1 MLETQGTRR
10 LSWLLW
16 GMVAWVG
23 AIVVRLIWLQIFQ
36 HDELLKLAQQQ
47 QQKTIEIPAARGT
60 ILDRFGQPLAK
71 SLPAESVCVN
81 PRRLRDIGVAADL
94 LSRILDLDRAKLF
107 ERLQAAKA
115 SHSGFMWIKRKISAD
130 EAERLKSLHLDWVEF
145 REELRRFYPHATLAA
160 HVLGSTGFVD
170 EAERGNAGIE
180 MSFDED
186 LAGRPGLAQV
196 YTDAKPIPYDSVIV
210 RKPEPGSNLILS
222 IDPNLQ
228 YIAERELEKAARSSR
243 AESGSI
249 IVMNPYTGD
258 ILAMGNYPSYDPNVP
273 PSPKEPAH
281 ARSNLAIATPFE
293 PGSVFKVITLTSALE
308 NTPLTP
314 DTPINCG
321 NGVINLYGRII
332 HDDHRY
338 SVLSMA
344 DVLAKSSNIGAINVA
359 LRVGDKPLYGT
370 QRKFGFGAKTGI
382 ELPGESAGILH
393 RVSEWTP
400 SSIGSLAMGHEVSV
414 TSLQLAIAGA
424 VIANGGLKV
433 RPRLVIGRQRL
444 GQPVEQYQPEPGER
458 IIRPQT
464 AITMRQM
471 MEGVVL
477 RGTGRNHAT
486 LRGYTSGGKTGSAQ
500 VYDLKNHLY
509 THTYN
514 ASFLGFAPVAN
525 PQILIA
531 VTLNKTQGGTAGYG
545 GPVAAPVFRE
555 VAMNALR
562 MMDVPKDLPEGK
574 ILAATSAQDSAN
586 EQVLVAHSS
595 SATSRSVSSVT
606 PPPVHEGSSAS
617 AEAPS
622 LDRRPFLSPSGES
635 VASIATGPGPRVPDF
650 NGLPLRV
657 VLEEAAASG
666 LKVEVVGKGL
676 ARSQEPPPGTAL
688 STRTVIRVHFGK

>member
-1 MLETQGTRR
+1 
-10 LSWLLW
+10 
-16 GMVAWVG
+16 
-23 AIVVRLIWLQIFQ
+23 
-36 HDELLKLAQQQ
+36 
-47 QQKTIEIPAARGT
+47 
-60 ILDRFGQPLAK
+60 
-71 SLPAESVCVN
+71 
-81 PRRLRDIGVAADL
+81 
-94 LSRILDLDRAKLF
+94 
-107 ERLQAAKA
+107 
-115 SHSGFMWIKRKISAD
+115 
-130 EAERLKSLHLDWVEF
+130 
-145 REELRRFYPHATLAA
+145 
-160 HVLGSTGFVD
+160 
-170 EAERGNAGIE
+170 
-180 MSFDED
+180 
-186 LAGRPGLAQV
+186 
-196 YTDAKPIPYDSVIV
+196 
-210 RKPEPGSNLILS
+210 
-222 IDPNLQ
+222 
-228 YIAERELEKAARSSR
+228 
-243 AESGSI
+243 
-249 IVMNPYTGD
+249 
-258 ILAMGNYPSYDPNVP
+258 
-273 PSPKEPAH
+273 
-281 ARSNLAIATPFE
+281 
-293 PGSVFKVITLTSALE
+293 
-308 NTPLTP
+308 
-314 DTPINCG
+314 
-321 NGVINLYGRII
+321 
-332 HDDHRY
+332 
-338 SVLSMA
+338 MA
-344 DVLAKSSNIGAINVA
+344 DVLAKSSNIGAIQVA

-414 TSLQLAIAGA
+414 TSLQLALAGA

-433 RPRLVIGRQRL
+433 KPRLVTGRQRP
-444 GQPVEQYQPEPGER
+444 GQPIEQYPPEPGER

-525 PQILIA
+525 PQVLIA

-574 ILAATSAQDSAN
+574 VLAATSESSADS
-586 EQVLVAHSS
+586 EQVLVASS
-595 SATSRSVSSVT
+595 KATSPLTNAHNADAVRSRSVSSVT
-606 PPPVHEGSSAS
+606 PPPVHEGSSAT
-617 AEAPS
+617 AETSS
-622 LDRRPFLSPSGES
+622 LDRRPFFSPSGES
-635 VASIATGPGPRVPDF
+635 PASVATGPGPRVPDF
-650 NGLPLRV
+650 SGLPLRV

-688 STRTVIRVHFGK
+688 STRTLIRVHFGK